1 MRVVL
6 SLFRKTVAQPC
17 KPLHRHAH
25 GEILSLDGG
34 NWIRNSSSVPPSVV
48 SRVAE
53 FRNKDRGDGSHRSSF
68 RLTAGGRRIR
78 TIGSRK
84 PARSS
89 TRPPIC
95 AQSARGEKAEKQGL
109 QIPPGGCAIGRRSF
123 FNSKRVRCSHF
134 PTGDFAGDA
143 FP

>member
-53 FRNKDRGDGSHRSSF
+53 IRNPGRGDGLHRSSFRLTAGGNWIRNSSSALPSVVSRVSEIRNPGRGDGSHRSSF
-68 RLTAGGRRIR
+68 RLTARGEF
-78 TIGSRK
+78 
-84 PARSS
+84 
-89 TRPPIC
+89 RPPT
-95 AQSARGEKAEKQGL
+95 
-109 QIPPGGCAIGRRSF
+109 P
-123 FNSKRVRCSHF
+123 NS
-134 PTGDFAGDA
+134 PYI
-143 FP
+143 